1 MRANM
6 SFAAIITAP
15 EPKRAGLRSFV
26 PASSGCNS
34 EVPQTPLDSILN
46 ASVARNLGENFTVIK
61 ASRSSSIHDS
71 RGRDFFEHDLLSW
84 RDEDR
89 SKEREPTEKRV
100 SKFLLIFMRH

>member
-1 MRANM
+1 M
-6 SFAAIITAP
+6 
-15 EPKRAGLRSFV
+15 
-26 PASSGCNS
+26 
-34 EVPQTPLDSILN
+34 PQTPLDSILN

-89 SKEREPTEKRV
+89 SEEREPTEKRV